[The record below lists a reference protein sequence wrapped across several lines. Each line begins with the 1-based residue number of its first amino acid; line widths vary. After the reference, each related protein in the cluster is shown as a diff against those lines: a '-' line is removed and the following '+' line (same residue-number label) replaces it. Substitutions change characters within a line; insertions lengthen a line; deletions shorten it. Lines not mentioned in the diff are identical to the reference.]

1 MKKTFLA
8 HVVFGS
14 STEEVIRTIFCKRRS
29 TLRPYKSHVPGL
41 SFVFLFALL
50 TVLPVFAQ
58 ECPVSVL
65 QAFARAGA
73 ACTDVTRDQVCYGNG
88 MVSASFDAMSSDSF
102 ALPGERAGVG
112 LMQQLVVG
120 GEAATAYSI
129 AQMQLQAS
137 IASTQ
142 PGRNLLV
149 LAYGDATLTNLV
161 PVRPTVRVTSTGTL
175 NIRSLPSATGG
186 ELLAELPLRTSVTA
200 NGITAEGDWL
210 RVEVPNTSEI
220 GWVSRAVFATSENF
234 SALNIVDETTPFLRP
249 FQVMTLITGRDDAL
263 CEGAPESGV
272 ILQAPNKEETVDLTV
287 NGVSLA
293 IAGTVFVQA
302 APDADMLL
310 YVVDGYLIARAGADP
325 QYAVAGSRLAL
336 PLDAGLNVVGD
347 VPAAEPYELADL
359 NALPVNSLNYR
370 VQIAAPVTP
379 EAMQAQIAALTAEPT
394 PIPETESQTVSQR
407 CIRTAASRVTL
418 YAGPGT
424 FYEVIREV
432 RGGSRIFPVLRL
444 TDSAGTTWWQLSEG
458 HWMLASGGRAEGEC
472 TELPVTDVVQPPS
485 YNVLSLERCEALNG
499 PVRAGQYVNI
509 EFVDGGWETIGEAL
523 EAPRIDP
530 GRITVNEQWLWV
542 VASDPVLISTP
553 ERYYRTFSAGWIA
566 QPGTYRIV
574 GSRLSYTV
582 ICDLT
587 VPLG

>member
-1 MKKTFLA
+1 MKKPFLA
-8 HVVFGS
+8 QMM
-14 STEEVIRTIFCKRRS
+14 
-29 TLRPYKSHVPGL
+29 L
-41 SFVFLFALL
+41 LFALL
-50 TVLPVFAQ
+50 TALPTFAQ
-58 ECPVSVL
+58 DCPVSVL

-73 ACTDVTRDQVCYGNG
+73 ACTDVERDQACYGNG
-88 MVSASFDAMSSDSF
+88 TVSATFDAMSSETF

-112 LMQQLVVG
+112 LMQQLIVG
-120 GEAATAYSI
+120 GEEAAAYSI

-137 IASTQ
+137 IVSTQ

-175 NIRSLPSATGG
+175 NIRNLPSVSGG

-200 NGITAEGDWL
+200 TGITAEGDWL

-220 GWVSRAVFATSENF
+220 GWVSRAVFAATENF
-234 SALNIVDETTPFLRP
+234 TSLNIVDETTPFLRP
-249 FQVMTLITGRDDAL
+249 FQVMTIVTGREDAP

-272 ILQAPNKEETVDLTV
+272 ILQAPNNEDTVDLTV
-287 NGVSLA
+287 NGISLA

-302 APDADMLL
+302 APDAEMRLSVL
-310 YVVDGYLIARAGADP
+310 DGYLITRAGTEP
-325 QYAVAGSRLAL
+325 QYAVAGSQLL
-336 PLDAGLNVVGD
+336 IPLDAGLSLAGAMS
-347 VPAAEPYELADL
+347 PAEPYTLANL
-359 NALPVNSLNYR
+359 TALPINSLNYR
-370 VQIAAPVTP
+370 VQIAAPITP
-379 EAMQAQIAALTAEPT
+379 EALQAQIAALTAEPT
-394 PIPETESQTVSQR
+394 PIPETEAQTVSQR

-444 TDSAGTTWWQLSEG
+444 TDSGGTTWWQLSEG
-458 HWMLASGGRAEGEC
+458 HWMLASGGRSEGEC
-472 TELPVTDVVQPPS
+472 TDIPVTDVVQPPS

-499 PVRAGQYVNI
+499 PVRAGQYVEI
-509 EFVDGGWETIGEAL
+509 QFVDGGWETIGEAL
-523 EAPRIDP
+523 QAPRIDP

-542 VASDPVLISTP
+542 YASDPVLISSP
-553 ERYYRTFSAGWIA
+553 ERYYRTFGAGWIA

-582 ICDLT
+582 ICDIT